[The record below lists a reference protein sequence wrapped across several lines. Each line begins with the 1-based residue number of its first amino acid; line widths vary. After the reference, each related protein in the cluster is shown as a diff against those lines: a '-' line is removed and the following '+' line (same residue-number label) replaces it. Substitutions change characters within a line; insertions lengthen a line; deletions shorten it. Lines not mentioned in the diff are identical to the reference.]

1 MKRKVHVIP
10 HSHWDREWYFTTS
23 RSKVYLMKNLK
34 GVLDTL
40 QTNDDFKY
48 FMVDAQ
54 ASLLDDYIKWM
65 PQDKKRIEKLVKAK
79 KLIIGP
85 WYTQSDQLVISGE
98 SIVRNMYYG
107 MKRCSE
113 LGGYMNVG
121 YVPDSF
127 GQAGNMPQIYR
138 QFGIE
143 DTLFWRGVSDDMAKH
158 TDYNWRG
165 DDGSVVFAT
174 QIPFGYY
181 IGGNIPENDQESEE
195 FWQNECLKKAGS
207 RSATRHI
214 YFPNGFDQAPIR
226 KNLPDLIKKR
236 NEKDADNEYVIS
248 CIEDYI
254 KDVKSENPIL
264 EEVKGELVIAKHMRI
279 HKSIFSSRSDLKVLN
294 TQVQNYV
301 TNILEPMLT
310 MSYHL
315 GNDYPHEAV
324 DEIWKL
330 LFENAAHDSIGSCI
344 FDTANEDV
352 YMRYKQ
358 VRDIAVNLVELHSRL
373 IATKIKNETT
383 NEITLTL
390 FNTLPQKRKETIV
403 FETYLPADNFAIKDA
418 YGNLVKYTVIEKTDL
433 TDYVL
438 SQTIRLNPSKKIY
451 LPSVVY
457 HAKIAIEAN
466 EIPSLG
472 YIQYTIDLN
481 DHSND
486 DLKEIKNIENE
497 YYIISIN
504 EQGSLDIYDKLADYH
519 YKNQAVLV
527 ENGDDGDSFNYS
539 PPRQDLEVF
548 STDSKFEYQIC
559 GSNLYQK
566 ALIDYEMIIPADLKE
581 RSKQITSVKLP
592 VTLEVVLKK
601 GSKVIDLNVHVDNQ
615 GLSHRLCILFDS
627 GLITKFNYAD
637 QQFGLIKRPNNYDK
651 EMKLYL
657 EGLGNQEKVAQ
668 PKVVELANWSNDQS
682 TWQEPPISIEPT
694 QSYVALTNNNRGIA
708 VIPQGVREYEIVG
721 EQGNQIRLTLFR
733 TYGFMGKENLVYR
746 PGRASGERIVATP
759 AAQLLKKMDFKLGFT
774 TFNSDINNADIDI
787 LAKEYNTPIQIYEYA
802 DFLNGRLIFVQEDV
816 EQNLPVVN
824 SLFESQNKLVVSAI
838 KKSED
843 GKGYVIRLFNGKDH
857 QDIGDKLTFN
867 FNISEAYYIN
877 LKEEI
882 SKEIKVV
889 NNSITIKPISHCK
902 FITILVK

>member
-1 MKRKVHVIP
+1 
-10 HSHWDREWYFTTS
+10 
-23 RSKVYLMKNLK
+23 
-34 GVLDTL
+34 
-40 QTNDDFKY
+40 
-48 FMVDAQ
+48 
-54 ASLLDDYIKWM
+54 
-65 PQDKKRIEKLVKAK
+65 
-79 KLIIGP
+79 
-85 WYTQSDQLVISGE
+85 
-98 SIVRNMYYG
+98 
-107 MKRCSE
+107 
-113 LGGYMNVG
+113 
-121 YVPDSF
+121 
-127 GQAGNMPQIYR
+127 
-138 QFGIE
+138 
-143 DTLFWRGVSDDMAKH
+143 
-158 TDYNWRG
+158 
-165 DDGSVVFAT
+165 
-174 QIPFGYY
+174 
-181 IGGNIPENDQESEE
+181 
-195 FWQNECLKKAGS
+195 
-207 RSATRHI
+207 
-214 YFPNGFDQAPIR
+214 
-226 KNLPDLIKKR
+226 
-236 NEKDADNEYVIS
+236 
-248 CIEDYI
+248 
-254 KDVKSENPIL
+254 
-264 EEVKGELVIAKHMRI
+264 
-279 HKSIFSSRSDLKVLN
+279 
-294 TQVQNYV
+294 
-301 TNILEPMLT
+301 
-310 MSYHL
+310 
-315 GNDYPHEAV
+315 
-324 DEIWKL
+324 
-330 LFENAAHDSIGSCI
+330 
-344 FDTANEDV
+344 
-352 YMRYKQ
+352 
-358 VRDIAVNLVELHSRL
+358 
-373 IATKIKNETT
+373 
-383 NEITLTL
+383 
-390 FNTLPQKRKETIV
+390 
-403 FETYLPADNFAIKDA
+403 
-418 YGNLVKYTVIEKTDL
+418 
-433 TDYVL
+433 
-438 SQTIRLNPSKKIY
+438 
-451 LPSVVY
+451 
-457 HAKIAIEAN
+457 
-466 EIPSLG
+466 
-472 YIQYTIDLN
+472 
-481 DHSND
+481 
-486 DLKEIKNIENE
+486 
-497 YYIISIN
+497 
-504 EQGSLDIYDKLADYH
+504 
-519 YKNQAVLV
+519 
-527 ENGDDGDSFNYS
+527 
-539 PPRQDLEVF
+539 
-548 STDSKFEYQIC
+548 
-559 GSNLYQK
+559 
-566 ALIDYEMIIPADLKE
+566 MIIPADLKE

-708 VIPQGVREYEIVG
+708 QGVREYEIVG